1 MERPLKDHIAH
12 LEQRLKELNKQIM
25 ENRRTQIERNRIES
39 EIRAAEMVLTYYRKA
54 LELER
59 QIS

>member
-1 MERPLKDHIAH
+1 MERPVKDHISH
-12 LEQRLKELNKQIM
+12 LEQRLDELNKQIM

-39 EIRAAEMVLTYYRKA
+39 EIRAAEMALTYYRKA